1 MPKFKVS
8 SSRDNTNFV
17 STTSYRKLSKKFRS
31 LKKDK
36 GRLIH
41 VLGAPGT
48 GKSTNIHRALG
59 ELELN
64 VFEFEFEL
72 SNDSMSS
79 KEVFSEF
86 LKSLNQQLGVNSKG
100 LDANS
105 KDLGVNSKNE
115 CYQRLLDFDV
125 VLFADKFHDIH
136 YIEHGK
142 VGFSMWTD
150 TVGWRAAY
158 FYILCI
164 AEYIRHRRNFQDMNM
179 IFQTAWRTYFRG
191 KKYDIFTDL
200 GILSRIIVGVFKLL
214 FEVVEISYSEN
225 ETIEIVKN
233 HVDASE
239 ADIKEL
245 IKKYGRK
252 PRFICQELEN
262 N

>member
-8 SSRDNTNFV
+8 SSGDNTKFV
-17 STTSYRKLSKKFRS
+17 STASYRKLSKKFRS

-36 GRLIH
+36 GRIIH

-48 GKSTNIHRALG
+48 GKSTNIHRAMGKLNF
-59 ELELN
+59 N

-86 LKSLNQQLGVNSKG
+86 LKSLEEQLGVNSKEE
-100 LDANS
+100 S
-105 KDLGVNSKNE
+105 YK
-115 CYQRLLDFDV
+115 RLLDFDV

-150 TVGWRAAY
+150 TVGLRAAH

-164 AEYIRHRRNFQDMNM
+164 VEYIRHYRNFQDMNLV
-179 IFQTAWRTYFRG
+179 FQTAWRTYFRG

-200 GILSRIIVGVFKLL
+200 GVLSRIIRGFLKLL
-214 FEVVEISYSEN
+214 FEVVEISYSDE

-239 ADIKEL
+239 ADIKYL